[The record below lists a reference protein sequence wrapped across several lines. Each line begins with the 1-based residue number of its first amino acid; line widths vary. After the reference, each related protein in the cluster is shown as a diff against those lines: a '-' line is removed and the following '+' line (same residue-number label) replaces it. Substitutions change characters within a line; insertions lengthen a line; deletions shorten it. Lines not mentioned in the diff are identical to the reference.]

1 MVEIKNI
8 NIGMNQ
14 TQTDVMVEIKIESV
28 ISIATYIF

>member
-8 NIGMNQ
+8 NIGTNQ